1 MKRKL
6 LSLLLLLFSC
16 ISLFSQNGK
25 VNEDS
30 IRFKDK
36 YVFINFVKL
45 KDTNISVANLTGKI
59 KPSSDPNFVEA
70 DPEYAKYP
78 LIFIREEVYIAFI
91 KMFYAA
97 LHDCINLSIV
107 SGFRNFDSQRLIW
120 ETKWKGE
127 KKVNEKLNASNITDP
142 LERASLI
149 LLSSAM
155 PGTSRHHWGTDIDI
169 NSVEIDYWKTQ
180 KGIKVYK
187 WLQKNALKFGFCQ
200 PYNNLDSERKIG
212 YQDELWHWSFVP
224 LSLVY
229 MRQYKQKVKHSDING
244 FPASDLAEKLSVIEN
259 YVLII
264 STDCFFCVKY

>member
-1 MKRKL
+1 MLKKVL
-6 LSLLLLLFSC
+6 LAFLFLLAFESPFAQNDNLNQDSL
-16 ISLFSQNGK
+16 
-25 VNEDS
+25 
-30 IRFKDK
+30 RFKDQ

-97 LHDCINLSIV
+97 LKDSVNLSIV
-107 SGFRNFDSQRLIW
+107 SGFRNFDSQRMIW
-120 ETKWKGE
+120 ENKWKGE
-127 KKVNEKLNASNITDP
+127 KKVNEKQNANRITDP
-142 LERASLI
+142 VERANLI
-149 LLSSAM
+149 LSSSAM

-169 NSVEIDYWKTQ
+169 NSVEVEYWETRNGK
-180 KGIKVYK
+180 KVYK
-187 WLQKNALKFGFCQ
+187 WLQQNALKFGFCQ
-200 PYNNLDSERKIG
+200 PYNNFGKTRKVG

-224 LSLVY
+224 LSQVY
-229 MRQYKQKVKHSDING
+229 MRQYKQKVKYSDING
-244 FPASDLAEKLSVIEN
+244 FSASNIAEKLSVIDN
-259 YVLII
+259 YVLNI